1 MLGLRIRAAQKD
13 DGTVDFGVDLAG
25 ETTRDQALQ
34 LMAQAALLL
43 LSQPPKPVLVPATP
57 ADVAV
62 VRGPIL
68 RAG

>member
-43 LSQPPKPVLVPATP
+43 LSQSPKLVPATP
-57 ADVAV
+57 ADVAA